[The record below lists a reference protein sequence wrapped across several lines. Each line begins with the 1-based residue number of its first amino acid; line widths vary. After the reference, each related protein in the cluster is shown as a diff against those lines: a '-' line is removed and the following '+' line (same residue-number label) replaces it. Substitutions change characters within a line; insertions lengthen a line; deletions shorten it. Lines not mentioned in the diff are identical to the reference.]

1 MSSESL
7 AAKKPRA
14 RGPGEAP
21 TPRGPAPRSP
31 LLRFLDC
38 AGVGLFLALT
48 FLLGAFPLK
57 DTDFWWHLKTGDMI
71 RRSGRVPTFDI
82 FTFTVPPETP
92 WIDLHWIF
100 QVALSWGYAHGGVV
114 ALNLAKCAIT
124 TVAVLVLVTA
134 RRRGWPVW
142 AMLIAWIPS
151 LLVLGGRM
159 YVRPET
165 LSLLYLSIYLAVLFR
180 IDRRPALAFA
190 LPLVQV
196 VWVNT
201 QGLFVL
207 GPIVLS
213 FALIDAALRPGS
225 FSKARRPWWR
235 KVGLATVLTGVA
247 CLINPYGLI
256 GALYP
261 LELARTMSN
270 PIFSTT
276 IGELTPIPLFI
287 QRSGLSN
294 LSLQLQLM
302 TMILGALSFL
312 VPLCWTVWVRL
323 TPSSP
328 AQGGEERPKAPSP
341 AKVGGKEL
349 KVATSAKA
357 GKVRKQART
366 TSQAKGEDLWG
377 LSPFR
382 LLLFVAFSALSLQAT
397 RNSHQ
402 FAAVVGTVT
411 AWNLGEWAAA
421 IHKRRAPRF
430 EVAPRLVA
438 MALIV
443 LVFAGV
449 ASGTFYVMTGEGR
462 EVGLGEQ
469 RLWYPHEAVEFAGTP
484 GMPTRYLGY
493 HIGHASLY
501 EYRHGPERKVF
512 ADARLEVIGADLY
525 ERYETLKGRIAQD
538 VPGWERDLDDMKRPL
553 VLLDHENFQVGAT
566 LLIDPRWRCVW
577 FDPVAAVFVHEAYA
591 GVTQS
596 YTVDFA
602 ARHFRSGREDDPKG
616 AAARFASAMA
626 LRNYSGDIGQAR
638 GRVDLSR
645 PMVLL
650 GLDHARHGLEVDPAS
665 PVGWKVLGQLELS
678 RDGRQGVSSPRYRL
692 PFDPVFDLSSARGTY
707 ALRRALEASPDDFTA
722 LLSLVR
728 VYELRAMHE
737 AALPLLDRL
746 ALLRPINPMQ
756 MMFHAEVEPHRAQL
770 RASLGPE
777 LTTSWENQSELD
789 QAVTARLAVG
799 RAGSAATL
807 LERAYPIETRP
818 WEVSDR
824 LGTLWLHLGEPTR
837 ARAAWE
843 GALAAPSPALRRARV
858 ALTHLVEGSF
868 GAARQAFREAMSGDP
883 TLFEAAYGLAVL
895 ETDAGRAAEALAAA
909 RTALALAPNDIA
921 RSASKTLVDLA
932 SPYAGPT
939 PTTEMR
945 EGGSPG
951 RPSNINRPSE

>member
-1 MSSESL
+1 MSSESP
-7 AAKKPRA
+7 ATKKPRA
-14 RGPGEAP
+14 RGHGEVP
-21 TPRGPAPRSP
+21 TPGGPAPRSP
-31 LLRFLDC
+31 LLRLLDW

-71 RRSGRVPTFDI
+71 RQSGRVPTVDI
-82 FTFTVPPETP
+82 YTFSVPPGTP

-124 TVAVLVLVTA
+124 CLAVLLLVGA

-142 AMLIAWIPS
+142 AMLIAWIPA

-180 IDRRPALAFA
+180 IDRIPILAFA
-190 LPLVQV
+190 LPAVQV
-196 VWVNT
+196 AWVNS

-207 GPIVLS
+207 GPIVLA

-225 FSKARRPWWR
+225 FAKARRPWWR
-235 KVGLATVLTGVA
+235 KVGLASVLTGVA
-247 CLINPYGLI
+247 CLINPYGLS

-270 PIFSTT
+270 PIFSTR

-287 QRSGLSN
+287 QQSGFSSLP
-294 LSLQLQLM
+294 LRLQLT

-323 TPSSP
+323 TPTPP
-328 AQGGEERPKAPSP
+328 AQGG
-341 AKVGGKEL
+341 GKEP
-349 KVATSAKA
+349 KVARSTKAAKP
-357 GKVRKQART
+357 RKRVRT
-366 TSQAKGEDLWG
+366 TSRVGGDEPWG

-382 LLLFVAFSALSLQAT
+382 LLLFAAFSALSWQAT

-411 AWNLGEWAAA
+411 AWNFGEWAAA
-421 IHKRRAPRF
+421 IRKRRAPRF

-438 MALIV
+438 IALIV

-449 ASGTFYVMTGEGR
+449 ASGTFYAMTGEGR
-462 EVGLGEQ
+462 LVGLGEE
-469 RLWYPHEAVEFAGTP
+469 RLWYPHEAVDFAGTP

-512 ADARLEVIGADLY
+512 ADARLEVIGADLF
-525 ERYETLKGRIAQD
+525 ERYEELKKWIAGD
-538 VPGWERDLDDMKRPL
+538 DPRWRRELDDIGRPL
-553 VLLDHENFQVGAT
+553 VLLDHENFQVGGT

-577 FDPVAAVFVHEAYA
+577 FDPVAAIFVHEAYTGA
-591 GVTQS
+591 TRP

-602 ARHFRSGREDDPKG
+602 ARHFRPGPEIDPKG
-616 AAARFASAMA
+616 PAALFASAKA
-626 LRNYSGDIGQAR
+626 LRNYGGDIGQHR
-638 GRVDLSR
+638 GRVDLAR

-650 GLDHARHGLEVDPAS
+650 GLAHARRGLEIEPAS
-665 PVGWKVLGQLELS
+665 AVGWRVLGQVELS
-678 RDGRQGVSSPRYRL
+678 RDGPPPERSSPRYRS
-692 PFDPVFDLSSARGTY
+692 PFDPVFDLSYARGTY
-707 ALRRALEASPDDFTA
+707 ALRRALEASPDDFSA
-722 LLSLVR
+722 LISLQQA
-728 VYELRAMHE
+728 YELRAMHE
-737 AALPLLDRL
+737 AALPLVDHL
-746 ALLRPINPMQ
+746 AGLRAINPIQ
-756 MMFHAEVEPHRAQL
+756 MDYKAKMEFHRGELREALGAEP
-770 RASLGPE
+770 P
-777 LTTSWENQSELD
+777 TSWENQSELD
-789 QAVTARLAVG
+789 QAVTAMLAAG
-799 RAGSAATL
+799 RAGSAAAL
-807 LERAYPIETRP
+807 LERAYPVETRP

-824 LGTLWLHLGEPTR
+824 LGTLWLHLGEPSR
-837 ARAAWE
+837 ARSAWE
-843 GALAAPSPALRRARV
+843 GALAPPRPALRKSRI
-858 ALTHLVEGSF
+858 ALTHLVEGTF
-868 GAARQAFREAMSGDP
+868 DAARRAFGEAMSGDP

-895 ETDAGRAAEALAAA
+895 EADAGRAAEALAAA
-909 RTALALAPNDIA
+909 RAALALAPNDIA

-932 SPYAGPT
+932 SPYAGPIPT
-939 PTTEMR
+939 PEQGR
-945 EGGSPG
+945 DGGLK
-951 RPSNINRPSE
+951 RTANVN